1 MLTNC
6 IKRYPLSLI
15 TMFIIS
21 VLSLAPIGRIE
32 IAEDVP
38 FADKWT
44 HMVMYAGLTTVIW
57 FEYLRHHDRLQWR
70 QLFVWAFIAP
80 IVMSGCLELL
90 QAYCTSYRSGEWLD
104 LLANSVGVAI
114 GTGIGFSIHLFFSGK
129 RT

>member
-6 IKRYPLSLI
+6 IKRYPLSLLTMI
-15 TMFIIS
+15 TIF

-44 HMVMYAGLTTVIW
+44 HMVMYAGFTSIIW
-57 FEYLRHHDRLQWR
+57 FEHLRHHERLLWLR
-70 QLFVWAFIAP
+70 LFIWAFITP

-104 LLANSVGVAI
+104 FLANSIGVAI
-114 GTGIGFSIHLFFSGK
+114 GTGIGISVHHFSH
-129 RT
+129 R